1 MKEDDFN
8 NMQMNAIWWCEKCVM
23 DLFEKKQIKMAKE
36 MTPKERKDMKPKI
49 FFVCGTCEDCSE

>member
-23 DLFEKKQIKMAKE
+23 DLFEKKDENRHFKN
-36 MTPKERKDMKPKI
+36 
-49 FFVCGTCEDCSE
+49 

>member
-23 DLFEKKQIKMAKE
+23 DVIEKKQMKLAKE
-36 MTPKERKDMKPKI
+36 ITPEQRKDMKPKI
-49 FFVCGTCEDCSE
+49 FFICGTCEDCSE